1 MDYFKQRRAYRDLK
15 MYEMRVSASQN
26 NLYRELLDYA
36 NDKMLLDKSFRLTND
51 AVLKLTGLSTNGLV
65 TARNKLQQ
73 DGLIEYEKGKRNLEA
88 PIYKVTK
95 LYDESS
101 NNLGKSQGN
110 NRVND
115 RVSGRVNDRVTNLS
129 TSTQLNLTNTK
140 HHQEEDDDSFKN
152 LITIYQQNIGVTTPV
167 IIENIR
173 YAINDFKEHENTEQ
187 QAIEIVEEAIRI
199 TAVNNAHS
207 WKYTNK
213 ILMNWL
219 NDSLFTLPNIKAA
232 QNKPKPNSLG
242 KPKRVEQA
250 TNWSKYSAGKQTQTS
265 KNTEISDDMKRKLA
279 EMRNKESVTK

>member
-1 MDYFKQRRAYRDLK
+1 

-115 RVSGRVNDRVTNLS
+115 RVSEWVDDRVSGRVNDRVTNLS

-140 HHQEEDDDSFKN
+140 HHQEEDDDGFKS
-152 LITIYQQNIGVTTPV
+152 LLTLYQQNIGATGPIVS
-167 IIENIR
+167 ENLR
-173 YAINDFKEHENTEQ
+173 YAVDDFKEHENTEQ
-187 QAIEIVEEAIRI
+187 QAVEIVQEAIKI
-199 TAVNNAHS
+199 TASNNVHS

-219 NDSLFTLPNIKAA
+219 NNSLFTLANIKADQA
-232 QNKPKPNSLG
+232 KQMQKKSNYGG
-242 KPKRVEQA
+242 KSRKIEVA
-250 TNWSKYSAGKQTQTS
+250 TDWSKYKREDSTTG
-265 KNTEISDDMKRKLA
+265 ELSDDMKKKLA
-279 EMRNKESVTK
+279 EMRNDENATK